1 MVVPRHP
8 PEYVLTKNTVKTLM
22 NHFRNAII
30 EMTFTT
36 QTLIDRIVDEK
47 VGKL

>member
-8 PEYVLTKNTVKTLM
+8 PEYVKTTVKTLM